1 DVFVP
6 LLEES
11 GSIVTVGRQVVREA
25 LRQLKEWRTTGLP
38 ELRVAVNLSTLQ
50 LLRQELCADIRA
62 ALGEVGLPG
71 SALELELTETLVM
84 SNPEQAIRTLSELK
98 GLGVVIAIDDFGTGY
113 SSLSYLKRLP
123 IDKLKLDRE
132 FIGDLQDD
140 PDDAVIV
147 RTMLAMAKALN
158 IRATAEG
165 VERQS
170 QLRFLREHQC
180 EEAQG
185 FLLCRPLPA
194 DACLQALRPAPQT
207 AEPEALP

>member
-1 DVFVP
+1 M
-6 LLEES
+6 
-11 GSIVTVGRQVVREA
+11 
-25 LRQLKEWRTTGLP
+25 
-38 ELRVAVNLSTLQ
+38 AVNLSTLQ
-50 LLRQELCADIRA
+50 LLRLELCADIRA
-62 ALGEVGLPG
+62 ALAEAKLPG
-71 SALELELTETLVM
+71 NALELELTETLVM

-98 GLGVVIAIDDFGTGY
+98 SLGVVIAIDDFGTGY

-123 IDKLKLDRE
+123 IDKLKIDRE

-140 PDDAVIV
+140 PEDAVIV

-165 VERQS
+165 VEEQA
-170 QLRFLREHQC
+170 QLRFLHDHQC

-194 DACLQALRPAPQT
+194 EACFNAIVPQQHIQ
-207 AEPEALP
+207 AEPAEPRLDYS